1 MNTKGSHKRLCDALC
16 SAGSRSVVG
25 MMSALVLGF
34 TTANLQAFSL
44 LGPYQDWM
52 TPALAYRQ
60 AGDIGGPMVI
70 GQGYRWNVPVVTY
83 AFDQSFLDYF
93 GSNGVA
99 AVEQA
104 IQTLNELPPASDIT
118 VTDYSLDPVQ
128 VNYAAQSEYLYD
140 LKSATLSIL
149 LEQMGLTSPARY
161 MFTLLRWDPALW
173 PPPWAAWNV
182 LDFIPDPVAQRD
194 YDPLSLVPSVAI
206 NGELYEA
213 YINIYGNDPSV
224 PPVFVEIVTQPA
236 DPGALPSTAV
246 ADWPALWTA
255 REGLLFTGLSQD
267 DVGGLR
273 YLLSKTNIALE
284 MLLPD
289 VQAADTNATAY
300 VNLGLRGGV
309 EKITFVRQ
317 DYDPLLQKAFPLTY
331 QYSDVYFTNGLATT
345 QQLQRVVSQP
355 DFLFCSADTGGGNV
369 SDPDY
374 LRTGTSNWWSSAS
387 VNGGTN
393 AGPGVIRPPVRITFN
408 RFGLFAFTMDPN
420 PPANATQAMLGW
432 GSFGNTT
439 NAPLVYPVG
448 AGPVIA
454 PMTLRLRLSPSST
467 IPSSPSPQTFEWQ
480 LPSCGAAALQTSSNL
495 LNWTTCLV
503 VTNRGATVEWQHT
516 GLSNSQEF
524 FRAVPQ

>member
-1 MNTKGSHKRLCDALC
+1 MVLAP
-16 SAGSRSVVG
+16 
-25 MMSALVLGF
+25 LVLGF

-52 TPALAYRQ
+52 TTSLDYRQ

-118 VTDYSLDPVQ
+118 VTNYSLDPVQ

-140 LKSATLSIL
+140 LKSVTLTIL
-149 LEQMGLTSPARY
+149 LEQMGLASPTRD

-173 PPPWAAWNV
+173 PPPWWQPWNV
-182 LDFIPDPVAQRD
+182 FDFVPDPIAQRD
-194 YDPLSLVPSVAI
+194 YDPLSLAPSVLI
-206 NGELYEA
+206 NGE
-213 YINIYGNDPSV
+213 IYGTYVSIYGVDPSV
-224 PPVFVEIVTQPA
+224 VPEFVEMVTQPV
-236 DPGALPSTAV
+236 DPGAPRTTAV
-246 ADWPALWTA
+246 ADWPALWAA

-300 VNLGLRGGV
+300 TNLALRGGA
-309 EKITFVRQ
+309 EKITLVRQ
-317 DYDPLLQKAFPLTY
+317 DYDPLLQQAFPLTY

-355 DFLFCSADTGGGNV
+355 DFLFCSADTGGGNIWT
-369 SDPDY
+369 PDY
-374 LRTGTSNWWSSAS
+374 LRTGTSNWWSSAGVS
-387 VNGGTN
+387 GGTN

-408 RFGLFAFTMDPN
+408 RFGPLAVTIDPN
-420 PPANATQAMLGW
+420 PPTNAEQGMWGW
-432 GSFGNTT
+432 GSFANTT

-448 AGPVIA
+448 AGPVVA
-454 PMTLRLRLSPSST
+454 PMTLRLRLSPFNT
-467 IPSSPSPQTFEWQ
+467 IPSSPPFQTFAWQ

-495 LNWTTCLV
+495 INWTTCLV
-503 VTNRGATVEWQHT
+503 VTNRGATVEWQHS
-516 GLSNSQEF
+516 GLSASREF